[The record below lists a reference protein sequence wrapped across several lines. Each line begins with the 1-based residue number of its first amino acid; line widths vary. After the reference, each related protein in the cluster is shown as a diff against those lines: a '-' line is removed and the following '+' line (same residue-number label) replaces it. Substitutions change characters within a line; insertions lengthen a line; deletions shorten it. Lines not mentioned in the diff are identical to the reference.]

1 MTPDPVSA
9 GTPSK
14 PDTAI
19 PAYVMRVVAGTYH
32 VETSGGDILEC
43 SLRGRVKQ
51 RYEQVVS
58 VGDRVRVERLEDG
71 SCRINEVLPRHS
83 ALSRHG
89 VARRREQVI
98 VANVDQVAAVVSVAS
113 PPPDYSMVDRLLAL
127 AELNEL
133 AGLIVLNK
141 IDLFSTGE
149 IDGDPA
155 TLPEDF
161 APYVAAGYEVL
172 TTSATDHVGLE
183 ALRRRLS
190 GRTTVFSGPSGAGK
204 SSLLNA
210 LMPGLDLRVGE
221 VGVRKGRGRHTTV
234 AAALYPFPGGGYV
247 ADTPGLQYL
256 TLWEVD
262 VDALSAAFPEFDEL
276 SPECRFANCRHRTEP
291 GCRVREAVADG
302 GVDARRH
309 ESYLALLREA
319 EEGR

>member
-1 MTPDPVSA
+1 LVDPPPAGPSPETGAAGSA
-9 GTPSK
+9 H
-14 PDTAI
+14 
-19 PAYVMRVVAGTYH
+19 VMSVVAGTYH
-32 VETSGGDILEC
+32 VETAEGQLLEC

-58 VGDRVRVERLEDG
+58 VGDLVQVERLDDG
-71 SCRINEVLPRHS
+71 SCRISELLPRHS

-113 PPPDYSMVDRLLAL
+113 PAPDYSMVDRLLAL

-133 AGLIVLNK
+133 EGLIVLNK
-141 IDLFSTGE
+141 IDLSSTGE
-149 IDGDPA
+149 ISADPA
-155 TLPEDF
+155 TLPPDF
-161 APYVAAGYEVL
+161 APYLAAGYEVIA
-172 TTSATDHVGLE
+172 TSATNHLGLE
-183 ALRRRLS
+183 MLRGRLS
-190 GRTTVFSGPSGAGK
+190 DRTTVFSGPSGVGK

-221 VGVRKGRGRHTTV
+221 VGAKKGRGRHTTV
-234 AAALYPFPGGGYV
+234 AAALYPFPRGGYV

-256 TLWEVD
+256 ALWEVD
-262 VDALSAAFPEFDEL
+262 VDALSGAFPEFHEL
-276 SPECRFANCRHRTEP
+276 ASGCRFANCRHRTEP
-291 GCRVREAVADG
+291 RCRVLEAVADG
-302 GVDARRH
+302 LVDARRH